1 MSAAVERLRPCDAP
15 EALDFLNMVFSMARV
30 PHDFSQMLPKM
41 WENDGESMTRH
52 FAIREDGRIRAL
64 VGTYPL
70 PVTIAGERLVFST
83 MGNVATHPHAGGK
96 GYMNRLVQTAMQE
109 LRDVGVDAIRLGGLR
124 QRYARFGFEPTGMQ
138 YHFSLTAHNLERYYK
153 GTFSSGIR
161 FEPLRSEDTESV
173 AWAKSLHET
182 GRVWVDRLHCAGF
195 YDSLTAWRNQPFLA
209 LRDGERVGYLTAG
222 TDKSGVSEFHALS
235 AELEVELLCAW
246 LSQNAL
252 QRLSF
257 TVEPWQTALSR
268 LLEPLCEGWS
278 ISSPS
283 HFCILHWDRVVNA
296 LLRLKAEIAPLLP
309 GSVTLEIKGWG
320 TLRLCVDADGAHCER
335 TGDSADFSFT
345 HAQASR
351 LFFGPLPAVSAC
363 DLGTSHTAALLQAW
377 LPLPLSWNTLDRV

>member
-1 MSAAVERLRPCDAP
+1 M
-15 EALDFLNMVFSMARV
+15 
-30 PHDFSQMLPKM
+30 
-41 WENDGESMTRH
+41 
-52 FAIREDGRIRAL
+52 
-64 VGTYPL
+64 
-70 PVTIAGERLVFST
+70 
-83 MGNVATHPHAGGK
+83 
-96 GYMNRLVQTAMQE
+96 
-109 LRDVGVDAIRLGGLR
+109 
-124 QRYARFGFEPTGMQ
+124 
-138 YHFSLTAHNLERYYK
+138 
-153 GTFSSGIR
+153 
-161 FEPLRSEDTESV
+161 
-173 AWAKSLHET
+173 
-182 GRVWVDRLHCAGF
+182 DRLHCAGF
-195 YDSLTAWRNQPFLA
+195 YDSLTAWRHQPVLA
-209 LRDGERVGYLTAG
+209 LRDGGRVGYLTAG
-222 TDKSGVSEFHALS
+222 ADKSGVSVCHALS

-252 QRLSF
+252 QRQSF

-296 LLRLKAEIAPLLP
+296 LLQLKAEIAPLLP